1 MEIFASR
8 KWRKLCDSRKLS
20 ALLEGVT
27 ISMSPELRK
36 VLEGLRSPWSM
47 AALITVLLLEALYFR
62 AFPFS
67 WIFAAAAILLGAGC
81 LALWARWMVRSAAFA
96 RVRYDLTRQAHE
108 ARAPMLEQLNLDLQ
122 QLGSAQG
129 VAQLDQLQR
138 KFDSMIS
145 VLSRR
150 LDAGELTYSRYL
162 DTAEQV
168 YLSAIDNLH
177 DVAISLRSVSTID
190 RGKLDGRLSDL
201 RGGNQAG
208 PSSQR
213 EIETLEQRRALLT
226 QQTDKVS
233 NLLVQNETAL
243 TALDHA
249 ATALADARM
258 GKGSASVELEHAL
271 QDLDQLAR
279 RAGRYAALSR
289 Q

>member
-1 MEIFASR
+1 
-8 KWRKLCDSRKLS
+8 
-20 ALLEGVT
+20 
-27 ISMSPELRK
+27 
-36 VLEGLRSPWSM
+36 M
-47 AALITVLLLEALYFR
+47 AALAVVVLSELLYFST
-62 AFPFS
+62 FPFS
-67 WIFAAAAILLGAGC
+67 LLFAATAILLGVAS
-81 LALWARWMVRSAAFA
+81 LALWARWLVHSAAFA
-96 RVRYDLTRQAHE
+96 RLRYDLTREAHE
-108 ARAPMLEQLNLDLQ
+108 ARAPMLAQLKSDLQ
-122 QLGSAQG
+122 QLGATQG
-129 VAQLDQLQR
+129 VGQLDQLQR
-138 KFDSMIS
+138 KFDSMIG
-145 VLSRR
+145 VLSSR

-168 YLSAIDNLH
+168 YLSAIDNLQ

-190 RGKLDGRLSDL
+190 RAMLDGRLSDL
-201 RGGNQAG
+201 RGSPQPGA
-208 PSSQR
+208 SSQR
-213 EIETLEQRRALLT
+213 EIETLEQRRELLT

-279 RAGRYAALSR
+279 RAGRYAAVSR

>member
-1 MEIFASR
+1 LGNAEIIM
-8 KWRKLCDSRKLS
+8 L
-20 ALLEGVT
+20 
-27 ISMSPELRK
+27 PELRK
-36 VLEGLRSPWSM
+36 FSEGLRSPWSM
-47 AALITVLLLEALYFR
+47 AALVAVALLEVLYFR

-67 WIFAAAAILLGAGC
+67 WMFAVVAILLGAGL
-81 LALWARWMVRSAAFA
+81 LALWARWMVHSAAFA
-96 RVRYDLTRQAHE
+96 RLRYDLTREAHE
-108 ARAPMLEQLNLDLQ
+108 ARAPMLAELNTDLQ
-122 QLGSAQG
+122 QLGSTQG

-201 RGGNQAG
+201 RGNAQAG
-208 PSSQR
+208 SSSQR
-213 EIETLEQRRALLT
+213 EIETLEQRRSLLT
-226 QQTDKVS
+226 QQTDKIG

-258 GKGSASVELEHAL
+258 GKGNASVELEHAL

-279 RAGRYAALSR
+279 RAGRYAAVSR

>member
-1 MEIFASR
+1 
-8 KWRKLCDSRKLS
+8 
-20 ALLEGVT
+20 
-27 ISMSPELRK
+27 MSPELRK
-36 VLEGLRSPWSM
+36 LSEGLRSPWSA
-47 AALITVLLLEALYFR
+47 AALAVVLLLEALYFR

-67 WIFAAAAILLGAGC
+67 LPLAAIALLLGAGS
-81 LALWARWMVRSAAFA
+81 LALWARWMMHSAAFA
-96 RVRYDLTRQAHE
+96 RLRYDLTREAHE
-108 ARAPMLEQLNLDLQ
+108 ARAPMLAQLNNDLQ

-168 YLSAIDNLH
+168 YLSAIDNLQ
-177 DVAISLRSVSTID
+177 DVALSLRSVSTID

-201 RGGNQAG
+201 RGSPQPGS
-208 PSSQR
+208 SSQR
-213 EIETLEQRRALLT
+213 EIETLEQRRLLLT
-226 QQTDKVS
+226 QQTDKVG

-249 ATALADARM
+249 ATALADVRM
-258 GKGSASVELEHAL
+258 GKGSASVELEQAL

-279 RAGRYAALSR
+279 RAGRYAAVSR
-289 Q
+289 QQRGNPDE

>member
-1 MEIFASR
+1 
-8 KWRKLCDSRKLS
+8 
-20 ALLEGVT
+20 
-27 ISMSPELRK
+27 MSPELRK
-36 VLEGLRSPWSM
+36 LLEGLKSPWSI
-47 AALITVLLLEALYFR
+47 AASAVVVLLEMLYFG

-67 WIFAAAAILLGAGC
+67 LPFAAAAMLLGVIS
-81 LALWARWMVRSAAFA
+81 LALWARWMAHSAAFA
-96 RVRYDLTRQAHE
+96 RLRYDLTREAHE
-108 ARAPMLEQLNLDLQ
+108 ARAPMLAQLNSDLR

-145 VLSRR
+145 VLARR

-162 DTAEQV
+162 GTAEQV

-177 DVAISLRSVSTID
+177 DVAISLRSVSTIERD
-190 RGKLDGRLSDL
+190 KLDDRLSDL
-201 RGGNQAG
+201 RGAAAQPG

-213 EIETLEQRRALLT
+213 EIDTLEQRRSLLA
-226 QQTDKVS
+226 QQTNKVS

-249 ATALADARM
+249 STALADARI
-258 GKGSASVELEHAL
+258 GKGNASVELEHAL

-279 RAGRYAALSR
+279 RADRYAAVSR
-289 Q
+289 